1 MTKKV
6 LLTFLVIWLFSNT
19 GSAQILKNTWIINPQ
34 LSGFNLGSTHTEDT
48 GKETF
53 DLGLKVEAGNFI
65 ANNLAILVGSGG
77 DFPCNKENKHNTI
90 YIMGRIINYTPTTL
104 FLGINAGYTHAWYK
118 PKGSDSQCRDYLYVG
133 AELGYA
139 IFVSHNIS
147 LDPAVYWKHSFT
159 DKFNQY
165 GIKMGL
171 SVYF

>member
-65 ANNLAILVGSGG
+65 ANNLAILVGIGG
-77 DFPCNKENKHNTI
+77 FCKLDSIFFGFCW
-90 YIMGRIINYTPTTL
+90 GVGLTL
-104 FLGINAGYTHAWYK
+104 L
-118 PKGSDSQCRDYLYVG
+118 
-133 AELGYA
+133 
-139 IFVSHNIS
+139 FV
-147 LDPAVYWKHSFT
+147 
-159 DKFNQY
+159 
-165 GIKMGL
+165 
-171 SVYF
+171 

>member
-65 ANNLAILVGSGG
+65 ANNLSGSAV
-77 DFPCNKENKHNTI
+77 T
-90 YIMGRIINYTPTTL
+90 
-104 FLGINAGYTHAWYK
+104 
-118 PKGSDSQCRDYLYVG
+118 
-133 AELGYA
+133 
-139 IFVSHNIS
+139 SH
-147 LDPAVYWKHSFT
+147 
-159 DKFNQY
+159 
-165 GIKMGL
+165 GIK
-171 SVYF
+171 STKTIASI